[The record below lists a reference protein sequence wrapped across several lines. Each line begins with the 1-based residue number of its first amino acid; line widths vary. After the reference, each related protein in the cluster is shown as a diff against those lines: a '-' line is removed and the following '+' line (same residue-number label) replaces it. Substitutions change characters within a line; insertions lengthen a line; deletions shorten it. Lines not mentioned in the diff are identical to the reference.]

1 MRVCV
6 SVCAPISDF
15 HYYGTCALICVNGQI
30 QYFSVILFLTNLQGL
45 GVDSH
50 DDRSVFKRE
59 IKNLKPFADKQKK
72 VLEKQRKEEKK
83 NAKKKKK

>member
-1 MRVCV
+1 MM
-6 SVCAPISDF
+6 
-15 HYYGTCALICVNGQI
+15 
-30 QYFSVILFLTNLQGL
+30 LFLTNLQGL

>member
-1 MRVCV
+1 MARYNIQNDIV
-6 SVCAPISDF
+6 S
-15 HYYGTCALICVNGQI
+15 
-30 QYFSVILFLTNLQGL
+30 LQGL
-45 GVDSH
+45 GVDSD

-83 NAKKKKK
+83 NAKKNLRRNSGTL